1 MNKFPLRCITAKNP
15 RLLVATG
22 PEGFEPPTTWL
33 KARRSTEL
41 SYEPMLEYNVQR
53 YNNAGKLYKYYPG
66 TLRSAKEASPRLGE
80 ALIDHLKTDL
90 IRFDLFIEFIDGLQV
105 FIRYGAPGNV
115 HAA

>member
-1 MNKFPLRCITAKNP
+1 
-15 RLLVATG
+15 VATG

-41 SYEPMLEYNVQR
+41 SYEPTLEYNVQR

-66 TLRSAKEASPRLGE
+66 AIRSAKETSPTMGK
-80 ALIDHLKTDL
+80 ALVYLIKTDL
-90 IRFDLFIEFIDGLQV
+90 IRFDLFVEFVDSLQI
-105 FIRYGAPGNV
+105 FIGHGAPGNV